1 MRIISS
7 DVAHRVRRVGEW
19 IGRQRLPV
27 VAMPAFL
34 VSPPE
39 DEAPEPDPT
48 PEDTPEALPV
58 EEPPAE
64 AVPDAP
70 VNDLDEFEEAEAQ
83 P

>member
-1 MRIISS
+1 MKIISS

-39 DEAPEPDPT
+39 DEAPEADPT
-48 PEDTPEALPV
+48 PEDIPEALPV
-58 EEPPAE
+58 EDQPAE
-64 AVPDAP
+64 PVPDAP
-70 VNDLDEFEEAEAQ
+70 VNDLDQLDDGEV
-83 P
+83 